1 LRICDIDHS
10 FHTAT
15 RGLLLALGKGA
26 LINWTLAR
34 AAPRKRRARAADRV
48 SNNNNNQEKAMD
60 LGTAI
65 AGLNWL
71 AVFLAAATAFVIGA
85 IWYSRKVFGNAWML
99 EVGLTEDTIG
109 RANIPL
115 TFGGTFLLQFVAATA
130 LAFFLGSG
138 SDWLT
143 GLQAGVL
150 VAVCWIATAYGIT
163 YFFEQRSLRLYLI
176 NAGYYLVLFAAMGA
190 IIGAF
195 N

>member
-1 LRICDIDHS
+1 
-10 FHTAT
+10 
-15 RGLLLALGKGA
+15 
-26 LINWTLAR
+26 
-34 AAPRKRRARAADRV
+34 
-48 SNNNNNQEKAMD
+48 MD

-71 AVFLAAATAFVIGA
+71 AVFLAAGTAFAIGA
-85 IWYSRKVFGNAWML
+85 VWYSTKVFGNAWMM
-99 EVGLTEDTIG
+99 EVGLTKEAIG
-109 RANIPL
+109 RGNMPL
-115 TFGGTFLLQFVAATA
+115 IFGGTFVLQLVAAMA

-138 SDWLT
+138 SDWLI

-176 NAGYYLVLFAAMGA
+176 NAGYYLVLFAAMGT
-190 IIGAF
+190 IIGAL